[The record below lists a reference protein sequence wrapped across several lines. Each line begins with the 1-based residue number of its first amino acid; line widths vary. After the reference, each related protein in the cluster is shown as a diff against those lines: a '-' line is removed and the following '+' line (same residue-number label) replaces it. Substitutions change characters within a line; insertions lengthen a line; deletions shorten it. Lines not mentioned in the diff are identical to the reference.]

1 MSFTRTL
8 KRGNRGKDVEAAKRG
23 VYRFLGT
30 GELTSLSKQPE
41 FVRQFYGPF
50 FVQHVKKAQKKLGL
64 PQTGVFGPAT
74 QKKIMPY
81 LDDYAKSLLRPKAA
95 PKPKLVAPNQG
106 YGSLTSRLWEAYSLG
121 RNMGMS
127 DLGTY
132 NPASRLP
139 SGRRSDHAYLPAKAS
154 RSRIGKIMGAFDY
167 GAYKKDMDGRD
178 DPRLAAAIRA
188 IKRELIYNGFGKNIE
203 PDLAYFG
210 DAVHN
215 RVREF
220 QASRLPV
227 IPADGQCGQKT
238 LTELF
243 RKRVIAVENEYLI
256 PRGALGKKLK
266 LESGYDPVAIGYVD
280 PDDTGIAQINIG
292 IHASVSK
299 SEAFDPAFAI
309 D

>member
-139 SGRRSDHAYLPAKAS
+139 SGRRSDHAYLPAKA
-154 RSRIGKIMGAFDY
+154 FDL
-167 GAYKKDMDGRD
+167 G
-178 DPRLAAAIRA
+178 IS
-188 IKRELIYNGFGKNIE
+188 
-203 PDLAYFG
+203 PD
-210 DAVHN
+210 
-215 RVREF
+215 
-220 QASRLPV
+220 
-227 IPADGQCGQKT
+227 T
-238 LTELF
+238 
-243 RKRVIAVENEYLI
+243 
-256 PRGALGKKLK
+256 
-266 LESGYDPVAIGYVD
+266 GYQNPVARKFFHEMIGRPEVEYVIL
-280 PDDTGIAQINIG
+280 GNKIWSRAGGLRNYSHG
-292 IHASVSK
+292 GHENHVHVSGR
-299 SEAFDPAFAI
+299 
-309 D
+309 